1 MALCFAFLALYHLL
15 AKDNRWGFTFTLS
28 MMENCIEAYNNN
40 FTTRTYSL
48 TTKICVNTTLDNLI
62 TTLISKIIKLTTPY
76 LFEKK
81 IGVKW
86 KNVKILELGFHW
98 DYWVNCFQI
107 NLTWLNLTPLQ
118 PIVGKG
124 AARVLG
130 VLFSDSHQI
139 SNLYIKI

>member
-86 KNVKILELGFHW
+86 KKCYKFRIGISGIIESIVSR
-98 DYWVNCFQI
+98 
-107 NLTWLNLTPLQ
+107 LTWLNLTRLQ

>member
-86 KNVKILELGFHW
+86 KNVISLELGFHW

-107 NLTWLNLTPLQ
+107 NLTRLDSTPANCRKGR
-118 PIVGKG
+118 GKG
-124 AARVLG
+124 TW
-130 VLFSDSHQI
+130 SPI
-139 SNLYIKI
+139 